1 MEEREVNYT
10 FTLIFSITIAV
21 FGNSF
26 LYGYQIGVVNTPSH
40 IIKDFYNAT
49 YYERRGGNWS
59 NIQAYAAY
67 RDSLNTSV
75 SDTSNAST
83 TPGPAEKTPADFG
96 ADESLLLEKWE
107 LELLWSST
115 VAAFVLF
122 GMVGAFLALKVADT
136 VGRKRGMVVITFIMF
151 IAAILGGITVVAKS
165 PECLILSRVLV
176 GLHSGLNI
184 TLAPLYLTEI
194 APKKI
199 RGAVGTCHQLAITVG
214 ILFSQILGMAELLG
228 TDYLWPLLFAF
239 NAIPSLVC
247 VLVLPF
253 CPESP
258 RWLLISKNMEEETKQ
273 AMQRLRGY
281 DDVEDEI
288 DEMRMEAKKSGNAK
302 NFTLKE
308 LLTTPDLRMPTL
320 IACVGQIS
328 QQWSGINAVMSYS
341 AFIFAQANVSSTN
354 IPYVIV
360 GTGFVNVVAT
370 VIAVP
375 LMEKLGRRPLLL
387 WPMCVMAGS
396 FVLMTVFLQLQ
407 FDPSLKDSHSSFAMI
422 CIILMHLY
430 IVGFALGLG
439 PIPFTIVA
447 EIFRQESRA
456 AAMSLSVACNWICNF
471 ILMWTFPFLR
481 DGLEAYTY
489 LLFVVILVAAIIF
502 IFFFVPET
510 KNKTFDEIA
519 SSITFGGRARG
530 QSRGFTPKEDEGLM
544 PTGTTKV

>member
-1 MEEREVNYT
+1 MGEREVNYT
-10 FTLIFSITIAV
+10 FTLILSITIAV

-49 YYERRGGNWS
+49 YYERRGGNLS
-59 NIQAYAAY
+59 SIQAYASY
-67 RDSLNTSV
+67 LEGLNKTI
-75 SDTSNAST
+75 SDSNAST
-83 TPGPAEKTPADFG
+83 TPGPAEKTPSDFG

-151 IAAILGGITVVAKS
+151 LAAILGGITVIAKS

-184 TLAPLYLTEI
+184 TLVPLYLTEI

-199 RGAVGTCHQLAITVG
+199 RGAVGTCHQLAVTLG
-214 ILFSQILGMAELLG
+214 ILSSQILGMTELFG
-228 TDYLWPLLFAF
+228 TVDLWPLLFAF

-247 VLVLPF
+247 LFVLPF

-258 RWLLISKNMEEETKQ
+258 RWMLIAKNREEEAQK
-273 AMQRLRGY
+273 AMQKLRGY
-281 DDVEDEI
+281 DNVEDEMG
-288 DEMRMEAKKSGNAK
+288 EMRAEAKKSRNAR
-302 NFTLKE
+302 NFTLKD
-308 LLTTPDLRMPTL
+308 LLTTPELRMPTV

-328 QQWSGINAVMSYS
+328 QQWSGINVVMSYS
-341 AFIFAQANVSSTN
+341 SFIFAQANVSATK

-360 GTGFVNVVAT
+360 GTGFVNVVAAT
-370 VIAVP
+370 VAVP

-396 FVLMTVFLQLQ
+396 FVLMTIFLQLQ
-407 FDPSLKDSHSSFAMI
+407 FDLSLKASHSTFAMI
-422 CIILMHLY
+422 CIVLMHLY

-510 KNKTFDEIA
+510 KNKTFDEIV
-519 SSITFGGRARG
+519 SSISLGGRAHGKRDG
-530 QSRGFTPKEDEGLM
+530 LKINEDVGLM
-544 PTGTTKV
+544 ANTNV

>member
-1 MEEREVNYT
+1 MGEREINYT
-10 FTLIFSITIAV
+10 FTLILSITIAV

-59 NIQAYAAY
+59 SIQAYASY
-67 RDSLNTSV
+67 LEGLNKTI
-75 SDTSNAST
+75 SDSNAST

-115 VAAFVLF
+115 VAAFVFF

-151 IAAILGGITVVAKS
+151 LAAILGGITVIAKS
-165 PECLILSRVLV
+165 PECLIVSRVLV

-184 TLAPLYLTEI
+184 TLVPLYLTEI

-199 RGAVGTCHQLAITVG
+199 RGAVGTCHQLAITLG
-214 ILFSQILGMAELLG
+214 ILSSQILGMTELFG
-228 TDYLWPLLFAF
+228 TVDLWPLLFAF

-247 VLVLPF
+247 LLVLPF

-258 RWLLISKNMEEETKQ
+258 RWMLISKNREEEAKT
-273 AMQRLRGY
+273 AMQKLRGY
-281 DDVEDEI
+281 DNVEDEMG
-288 DEMRMEAKKSGNAK
+288 EMRAEAKKSRNAK
-302 NFTLKE
+302 NFTLKD
-308 LLTTPDLRMPTL
+308 LLTTPELRMPTV

-328 QQWSGINAVMSYS
+328 QQWSGINVVMSYS
-341 AFIFAQANVSSTN
+341 SFIFAQANVSATQ

-360 GTGFVNVVAT
+360 GTGFVNVVTAI
-370 VIAVP
+370 VAVP

-396 FVLMTVFLQLQ
+396 FVLMTIFLQLQ
-407 FDPSLKDSHSSFAMI
+407 FDLSLKASHSTFAMI
-422 CIILMHLY
+422 CIVLMHLY

-510 KNKTFDEIA
+510 KNKTIDEIV
-519 SSITFGGRARG
+519 SSIALGGRAHGKRD
-530 QSRGFTPKEDEGLM
+530 GFKINEDDSLI
-544 PTGTTKV
+544 TNTKV

>member
-1 MEEREVNYT
+1 MGEREVNYT
-10 FTLIFSITIAV
+10 FTLIFSVVIAV

-59 NIQAYAAY
+59 DIQAYAAY

-151 IAAILGGITVVAKS
+151 IAAILGGITVIAKS

-184 TLAPLYLTEI
+184 TLAPLYLAEI
-194 APKKI
+194 SPKKI
-199 RGAVGTCHQLAITVG
+199 RGAIGTSHQLAITLG
-214 ILFSQILGMAELLG
+214 ILTSQILGLTEILG
-228 TDYLWPLLFAF
+228 TVDLWPLLFAF
-239 NAIPSLVC
+239 NAIPTLVC
-247 VLVLPF
+247 VLALPF

-258 RWLLISKNMEEETKQ
+258 RWLLIAKNKEDDSRK

-341 AFIFAQANVSSTN
+341 AFIFAQANVSAAY

-360 GTGFVNVVAT
+360 GTGSVNVVVAII
-370 VIAVP
+370 VIP

-387 WPMCVMAGS
+387 SSICIMAAS
-396 FVLMTVFLQLQ
+396 FVLMTIFLQLQ
-407 FDPSLKDSHSSFAMI
+407 FDLSLKESHSKFATV
-422 CIILMHLY
+422 CIALMHVY
-430 IVGFALGLG
+430 VVGFTLGLG
-439 PIPFTIVA
+439 PIPFTIVT

-471 ILMWTFPFLR
+471 ILTWTFPFLR

-489 LLFVVILVAAIIF
+489 LLFVAILVAAV
-502 IFFFVPET
+502 IFFFIFVPET

-519 SSITFGGRARG
+519 CSIAQGKGAHG
-530 QSRGFTPKEDEGLM
+530 KSLEIDEDHSLM
-544 PTGTTKV
+544 ETTKV